1 MALLA
6 AGMTL
11 WILVHMFPAYAPGR
25 RDTMV
30 ERLGEN
36 PYKGIFSLLSLLA
49 IVMIVFGWKHAVPTA
64 VYAPPLMPGIIPS
77 LLVLVGLILF
87 FASQMGGH
95 LKRVLRHPQML
106 GTILWAIA
114 HLLTNGDSRSILVFG
129 GFAAWAVLEIVLCNR
144 RDGPRSE
151 LPAAAAK
158 ADVIAVVVGVAVFGL
173 VGHFH
178 LWLFGVSPLPT

>member
-11 WILVHMFPAYAPGR
+11 WVLVHMFPAYAPGR
-25 RDTMV
+25 RDILV

-36 PYKGIFSLLSLLA
+36 PYKGIFSLLIVLSLVL
-49 IVMIVFGWKHAVPTA
+49 IVLGWKRAIPTA
-64 VYAPPLMPGIIPS
+64 VYAPPLLPGILPS
-77 LLVLVGLILF
+77 VLVLAGLILF
-87 FASQMGGH
+87 FASQAGGH

-114 HLLTNGDSRSILVFG
+114 HLLTNGDSRSILLFG

-151 LPAAAAK
+151 LPAASAK
-158 ADVIAVVVGVAVFGL
+158 ADAIAVVVGIAVFAL

-178 LWLFGVSPLPT
+178 MWLFGVSPLPA